1 MSHPHHAFVLVYPS
15 SVPASLSELSSEE
28 LRRPHH
34 PHQQVPHPPPSAKAK
49 HYHQPLQIEAPPPEK
64 SSMRTKRLCLIGD
77 VPHAVRMAQYTKEED
92 MRSLLCQ
99 IHGFYKAALDLLSA
113 KRIPSQVPRLLRT
126 GVCLGVL
133 DPVSNIIANT
143 IAYSPLPTPTNSGS
157 TNLKRLRRLV
167 NKQKPMPEDLTHP
180 CYSQPL
186 QLAALRYDN
195 ANKKTKV
202 HELPSRA
209 LVKCTEQRKKRRKA
223 KNLRC
228 RYFAECMKQIAKR
241 MKKKRKMK
249 KCIIEKRK
257 VKCTQALKL
266 LLLDKIHAHYLEAL
280 ARLPGHGLRNRY
292 HAGLLKAGFCYGPM
306 DPVSNIILN
315 TVWYATTFPTPTDFE
330 VGFEVSMICT
340 KLLRRVECGS
350 LYGLA
355 AFPRALFDTL
365 TEHDAVWLL
374 LVSNIDAAL
383 AITMSEQRGHVM
395 SGAYSD
401 AYRNAALDSWHPAD
415 PDALSNVATLLQQM
429 DFGEL
434 LSLLNGHIKWYPA
447 DPDPWN

>member
-1 MSHPHHAFVLVYPS
+1 
-15 SVPASLSELSSEE
+15 
-28 LRRPHH
+28 
-34 PHQQVPHPPPSAKAK
+34 
-49 HYHQPLQIEAPPPEK
+49 
-64 SSMRTKRLCLIGD
+64 
-77 VPHAVRMAQYTKEED
+77 
-92 MRSLLCQ
+92 
-99 IHGFYKAALDLLSA
+99 
-113 KRIPSQVPRLLRT
+113 
-126 GVCLGVL
+126 
-133 DPVSNIIANT
+133 
-143 IAYSPLPTPTNSGS
+143 
-157 TNLKRLRRLV
+157 
-167 NKQKPMPEDLTHP
+167 MPEDLTHP

-223 KNLRC
+223 KNLRYSSC
-228 RYFAECMKQIAKR
+228 SWTKS
-241 MKKKRKMK
+241 
-249 KCIIEKRK
+249 
-257 VKCTQALKL
+257 T
-266 LLLDKIHAHYLEAL
+266 HYLEAL